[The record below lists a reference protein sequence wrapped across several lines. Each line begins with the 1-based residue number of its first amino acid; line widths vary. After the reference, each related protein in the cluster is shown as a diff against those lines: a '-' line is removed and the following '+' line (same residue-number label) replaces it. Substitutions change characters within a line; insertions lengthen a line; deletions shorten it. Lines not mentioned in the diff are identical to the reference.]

1 MSAPLQLL
9 DPAARPVIVAY
20 LAEVEAGLPC
30 GRSARAGIL
39 AEVADG
45 LVDAVQ
51 AQSNNGAAP
60 AAAARVAVAG
70 FGDPQVLAAAL
81 AGELAGLAAHRVG
94 LALVATGPVVGAVW
108 VAAYAARS
116 GQGWWEQLPE
126 LWSAIP
132 IYALILAVVVPA
144 AVLAAVSGAGR
155 LPIWVPVSSRHAAS
169 AALVAAI
176 GCVLGDAVLLTGLA
190 LSAESGWNVLALA
203 AGVVSLVRLSGAA
216 AASRR
221 CARLRAA
228 AS

>member
-116 GQGWWEQLPE
+116 GPRFRTDRPRRRGGVARNAYLPSPPTHQE
-126 LWSAIP
+126 TTE
-132 IYALILAVVVPA
+132 VMPA
-144 AVLAAVSGAGR
+144 A
-155 LPIWVPVSSRHAAS
+155 
-169 AALVAAI
+169 
-176 GCVLGDAVLLTGLA
+176 T
-190 LSAESGWNVLALA
+190 
-203 AGVVSLVRLSGAA
+203 
-216 AASRR
+216 
-221 CARLRAA
+221 
-228 AS
+228 